1 MTERPLIFVGG
12 TGRSGTHVISRLL
25 GRHPLLADVPIEC
38 RFHCHGPK
46 GFPDLLAGRAAVE
59 DFLWKLRGFWWHRVR
74 KEDGE
79 PRGLYYIMS
88 RRRFEAAVAGFEE
101 AYRADALLA
110 CRRLFVDLLYPVA
123 DELGRPGL
131 VEMSSH
137 NVREAPT
144 LDRLFGHAKFIHVFR
159 DGRDVAS
166 SITTKTWG
174 PEKLTRAIDWWAER
188 MRAID
193 AGVRPGGD
201 GEGPGPGPGRF
212 HIVLLDDLVERNRDV
227 EYERLLSFCGIDDA
241 PAMREYFATEIGP
254 DAAHRGRW
262 REGLGSLSVRRVER
276 RYRSTLEALARE
288 GNHAAPALIAASE
301 PESESEGT

>member
-1 MTERPLIFVGG
+1 MFIGG
-12 TGRSGTHVISRLL
+12 TGRSGTHVIARLL
-25 GRHPLLADVPIEC
+25 GRHPRLADVPIES

-46 GFPDLLAGRAAVE
+46 GFPDLLAGRAGLD

-74 KEDGE
+74 KEDSE
-79 PRGLYYIMS
+79 PRGLYYIIS
-88 RRRFEAAVAGFEE
+88 RRRFDTAVAGFERGY
-101 AYRADALLA
+101 AADPIDA
-110 CRRLFVDLLYPVA
+110 CRRLFCDLLYPVA

-144 LDRLFGHAKFIHVFR
+144 LSRLFDEARFVHVFR

-193 AGVRPGGD
+193 AGVRAGD
-201 GEGPGPGPGRF
+201 GDGPGLAPDRL
-212 HIVLLDDLVERNRDV
+212 HTILLDDLVERDR
-227 EYERLLSFCGIDDA
+227 EASYERLLAFCGLDDA
-241 PAMREYFATEIGP
+241 APMREYFAGAMGP

-262 REGLGSLSVRRVER
+262 REGLGSISVRRVER
-276 RYRSTLEALARE
+276 RYRSTLDALASE

-301 PESESEGT
+301 SDSSG